1 MLGFRLWRIKEGD
14 DSDTD
19 GQITANKRCVFVIVL
34 YNLSLLMNEN
44 GDMDEAYS
52 INTSIGEIL
61 DGKSFLSLELDIHM
75 LNVI

>member
-1 MLGFRLWRIKEGD
+1 
-14 DSDTD
+14 
-19 GQITANKRCVFVIVL
+19 
-34 YNLSLLMNEN
+34 MNEN